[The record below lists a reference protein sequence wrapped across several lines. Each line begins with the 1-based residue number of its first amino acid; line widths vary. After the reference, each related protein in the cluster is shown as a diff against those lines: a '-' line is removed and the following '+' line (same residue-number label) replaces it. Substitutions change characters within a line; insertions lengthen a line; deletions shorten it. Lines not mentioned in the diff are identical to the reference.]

1 MIENQNNGFMYAAT
15 CKEPYLQ
22 SAIYSAESLKD
33 YYNDAN
39 ITIYTEERWRYI
51 AENAGVFDNIITDCP
66 YNIRTKLFMLSKTP
80 YQKTFYIDADTEI
93 MHEDI
98 KYIFNELKL
107 ESDVCITK
115 IRDYS
120 GAEVYLTKNKSPHEK
135 MIHHCGL
142 FGYWNR
148 DHILKFM
155 EAWYHQYMFQRTNQF
170 TNEYPKYYNSVKQWD
185 QFAWWFLL
193 NEKNMKLKIDIMN
206 DDARWNFINNYKQS
220 ETKSDI
226 VVMHHT
232 LKSEWV
238 NGQINN

>member
-98 KYIFNELKL
+98 KYIFNE
-107 ESDVCITK
+107 
-115 IRDYS
+115 
-120 GAEVYLTKNKSPHEK
+120 
-135 MIHHCGL
+135 
-142 FGYWNR
+142 
-148 DHILKFM
+148 
-155 EAWYHQYMFQRTNQF
+155 
-170 TNEYPKYYNSVKQWD
+170 
-185 QFAWWFLL
+185 
-193 NEKNMKLKIDIMN
+193 
-206 DDARWNFINNYKQS
+206 
-220 ETKSDI
+220 
-226 VVMHHT
+226 
-232 LKSEWV
+232 
-238 NGQINN
+238 